1 MARPAVNA
9 ISKKIAEKF
18 NMTMKVYASER
29 GLSYNSLKMFS
40 AGIYQEHKKIKEQL
54 IRDGILTDGR
64 PE

>member
-9 ISKKIAEKF
+9 VSKKIAEKF
-18 NMTMKVYASER
+18 NMTMKAYASER

-40 AGIYQEHKKIKEQL
+40 AGLFQGHKKIREHL